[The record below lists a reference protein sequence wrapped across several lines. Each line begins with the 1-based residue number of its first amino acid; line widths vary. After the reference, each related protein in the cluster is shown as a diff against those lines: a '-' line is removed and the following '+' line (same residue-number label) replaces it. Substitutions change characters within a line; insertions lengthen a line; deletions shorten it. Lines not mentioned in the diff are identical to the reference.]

1 MEFLFGRQK
10 TPQEV
15 LRENQRLIKKSIRE
29 MDRERVALENQEK
42 KCLMEIKKMAKQN
55 QMAAAKILAK
65 DLVRT
70 RASIKKFITMR
81 TQLQAVSIR
90 IQTLKSTASMA
101 QAMRGVTRALMS
113 MNSSMNLPAMQ
124 KVMMEFERQSEMM
137 DMKEEM
143 MEDTMDGMLGE
154 DEEGESDEIL
164 SQVLDEIGI
173 GLSSQLVDA
182 PAGKTGVETK
192 APQQRTAVK
201 EADSA
206 ADSDLLAR
214 LDNLRKS

>member
-1 MEFLFGRQK
+1 
-10 TPQEV
+10 
-15 LRENQRLIKKSIRE
+15 
-29 MDRERVALENQEK
+29 
-42 KCLMEIKKMAKQN
+42 
-55 QMAAAKILAK
+55 
-65 DLVRT
+65 
-70 RASIKKFITMR
+70 
-81 TQLQAVSIR
+81 
-90 IQTLKSTASMA
+90 MA

-173 GLSSQLVDA
+173 GLSSQV
-182 PAGKTGVETK
+182 KH
-192 APQQRTAVK
+192 QQLALG
-201 EADSA
+201 DSFQSKC
-206 ADSDLLAR
+206 SDFEKKK
-214 LDNLRKS
+214 NSW